1 MIGKSNISENLTSH
15 RQNTNIDNRLAKEEK
30 GSNWLYAV
38 DQLAPL
44 EIYN

>member
-1 MIGKSNISENLTSH
+1 MIGKFHRLENMTPSK
-15 RQNTNIDNRLAKEEK
+15 QITNINHRLAKEEK